1 MPLGRRGGSH
11 TQGSSLTRGRG
22 ISWNKKGGFRG
33 LEESVAP
40 FCGRQDT
47 VRSIQVVCAT
57 ALHAPG
63 RDKCLPV
70 RWGLDAEQGVWRA
83 DPEKG
88 LVLPARRQPEN
99 GREELH
105 NGMRTRESPG
115 CHRSKA
121 ALFNAMQRE
130 ESPLDLC
137 PHMPVAS
144 TVGTS
149 AAPAGVGWCGPGCHL
164 WPLPLGG
171 QCATVSHC
179 LCPLLPGQAHTPL
192 IPSHLRGL
200 HVLWDSPG
208 SRHL

>member
-1 MPLGRRGGSH
+1 MPLGRRGGSQ

-70 RWGLDAEQGVWRA
+70 RWGLDVEQGVWRA

-88 LVLPARRQPEN
+88 RVLPARRQPEN
-99 GREELH
+99 GREELR
-105 NGMRTRESPG
+105 NGMRTEKAQAATEVKQHCSVPCRE
-115 CHRSKA
+115 RSHHW
-121 ALFNAMQRE
+121 
-130 ESPLDLC
+130 SLC
-137 PHMPVAS
+137 PHVPVAS

-171 QCATVSHC
+171 QCATVNHS
-179 LCPLLPGQAHTPL
+179 LCPLLPGQAHAPL

-208 SRHL
+208 SRRL